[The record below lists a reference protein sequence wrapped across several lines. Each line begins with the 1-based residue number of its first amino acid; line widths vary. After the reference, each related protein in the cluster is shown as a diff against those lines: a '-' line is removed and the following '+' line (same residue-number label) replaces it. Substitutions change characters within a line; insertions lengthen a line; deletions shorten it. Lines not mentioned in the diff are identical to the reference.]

1 MQDDKLF
8 QAAFPFLEDVLGL
21 PVKDIDQA
29 AKWYGNAFGLT
40 EVERRAD
47 PVPTVI
53 MERDGVQVGFAVN
66 GGVAENDGVA
76 ILVTDIHRAR
86 QRVGGQRRQDGELA
100 RRGTRRTE
108 TASLLRGSAGRAV
121 LSFPST
127 DRGLGFFDIYIGGTF
142 SSSLRRKPDSG
153 CHWHSEV

>member
-8 QAAFPFLEDVLGL
+8 RAAFPFLEDVLGL

-86 QRVGGQRRQDGELA
+86 R
-100 RRGTRRTE
+100 
-108 TASLLRGSAGRAV
+108 
-121 LSFPST
+121 
-127 DRGLGFFDIYIGGTF
+127 
-142 SSSLRRKPDSG
+142 
-153 CHWHSEV
+153 